1 MNYQPW
7 CAMFVS
13 YIANEA
19 GILGNVVP
27 KYASVEAGRQWYIK
41 QGRYSKRSSGYT
53 PKAGDVIFFTR
64 SGQNHTGIV
73 TGYDSKSKTVYTIE
87 GNTKDRVAR
96 RSYKLTDTYI
106 VGYGKNGGVTEGQ
119 TDGSAES
126 GKGHSTR

>member
-1 MNYQPW
+1 MVHQARP
-7 CAMFVS
+7 
-13 YIANEA
+13 IQQTLL
-19 GILGNVVP
+19 GI
-27 KYASVEAGRQWYIK
+27 YAEGR
-41 QGRYSKRSSGYT
+41 RC
-53 PKAGDVIFFTR
+53 DLFTR

-73 TGYDSKSKTVYTIE
+73 TGYDSKSKTVFTIE

-126 GKGHSTR
+126 GKGYSTR